1 MTAALEPSDLVV
13 DLTQGALI
21 ESGQLLGAGEKQAA
35 RKRNRAGSGAR
46 RRVPAP
52 IVLEEEPLLAPEQAL
67 APEQGEA
74 RPLVE
79 EEAKG
84 AERFAQ
90 LLNSAEAGYAELTS
104 GG

>member
-1 MTAALEPSDLVV
+1 M
-13 DLTQGALI
+13 
-21 ESGQLLGAGEKQAA
+21 ESGQLLGAGEKQAV

-52 IVLEEEPLLAPEQAL
+52 IAPSVL
-67 APEQGEA
+67 EQGEA

-79 EEAKG
+79 EQAKG
-84 AERFAQ
+84 AE
-90 LLNSAEAGYAELTS
+90 LLNSAEAGYAELKW

>member
-1 MTAALEPSDLVV
+1 LF
-13 DLTQGALI
+13 DLTQGALV
-21 ESGQLLGAGEKQAA
+21 ESGQLLGAGEKQAV

-52 IVLEEEPLLAPEQAL
+52 VVLEEEPLLAPEHAL

-84 AERFAQ
+84 AARFV
-90 LLNSAEAGYAELTS
+90 NSAEAGYAELS
-104 GG
+104 WGG

>member
-1 MTAALEPSDLVV
+1 MF
-13 DLTQGALI
+13 DLTQGALV
-21 ESGQLLGAGEKQAA
+21 ESGQLLGAGEKQAV

-52 IVLEEEPLLAPEQAL
+52 IAPSVLEEEPLLAPEQAL
-67 APEQGEA
+67 AQEQGEA

-79 EEAKG
+79 EQAKG
-84 AERFAQ
+84 AE
-90 LLNSAEAGYAELTS
+90 LLNSAEAGYAELKW

>member
-1 MTAALEPSDLVV
+1 MAAAALEPSDLVV
-13 DLTQGALI
+13 DLTQGALV

-52 IVLEEEPLLAPEQAL
+52 IVLEEEPLLAPEQAQ
-67 APEQGEA
+67 EQAEA
-74 RPLVE
+74 RPLPE

-90 LLNSAEAGYAELTS
+90 LLNSAEAGYAELNWR
-104 GG
+104 G

>member
-1 MTAALEPSDLVV
+1 M
-13 DLTQGALI
+13 
-21 ESGQLLGAGEKQAA
+21 ESGQLLGAGEKQAV

-52 IVLEEEPLLAPEQAL
+52 IAPSVLEEEPNKGQKES
-67 APEQGEA
+67 EA

-79 EEAKG
+79 EQAKG
-84 AERFAQ
+84 AE
-90 LLNSAEAGYAELTS
+90 LLNSAEAGYAELKW